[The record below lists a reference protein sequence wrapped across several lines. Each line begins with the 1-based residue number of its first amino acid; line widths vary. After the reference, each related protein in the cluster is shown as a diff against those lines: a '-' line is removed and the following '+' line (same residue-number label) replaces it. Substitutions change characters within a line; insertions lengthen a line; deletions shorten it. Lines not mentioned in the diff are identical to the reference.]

1 MWGVILK
8 SHSQVLAVPVRL
20 APHGQK
26 DTRGMTL
33 KNRGQLM
40 NNKAFTLI
48 ELLVAVLIIGIL
60 AAIAVPQYQKA
71 KYKTIFSELRL
82 AFKDITQAQQLYY
95 LNNGKYAGRG
105 EEDKI
110 DAPYKVENNMFIIS
124 SNLSCYLGSSGGP
137 IIICNRS
144 TTPRFGFYYYI
155 YRADPATYCYAST
168 SDKNAA
174 DKFCQLATG
183 QEANSSHTYWGTMSQ
198 SLL

>member
-1 MWGVILK
+1 
-8 SHSQVLAVPVRL
+8 
-20 APHGQK
+20 
-26 DTRGMTL
+26 
-33 KNRGQLM
+33 M

-137 IIICNRS
+137 LILCS
-144 TTPRFGFYYYI
+144 HSKPLFTVYYYM
-155 YRADPATYCYAST
+155 YRADPTTYCYAT
-168 SDKNAA
+168 NGDKYAGE
-174 DKFCQLATG
+174 KFCQLFTG
-183 QEANSSHTYWGTMSQ
+183 NTEANSSHSYWGEMSQ